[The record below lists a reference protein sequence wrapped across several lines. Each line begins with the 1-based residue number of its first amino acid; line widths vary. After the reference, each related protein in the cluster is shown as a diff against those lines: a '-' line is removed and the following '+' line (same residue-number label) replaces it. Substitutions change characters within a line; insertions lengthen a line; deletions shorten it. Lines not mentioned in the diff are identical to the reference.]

1 MKILYAASEAVPFCK
16 TGGLADVA
24 GSLPPALAEQGAE
37 TAVIL
42 PLYRR
47 VREKFADQLT
57 FLCYDYVDLAWRH
70 TYCGLFSMKK
80 DGVTWYFLDNE
91 QYFDRPEL
99 YGYVDDGERFGFFSR
114 AVVKMLDHL
123 EFWPDVIHCN
133 DWQTALIPIYL
144 KDDGVREDRYR
155 SIRTVLTIHNIE
167 YQGRYD
173 PYCLGDLFGLDRGW
187 VDDGT
192 LLLDGDLNL
201 LKGAILTADA
211 VNAVSPTYAQ
221 ELKNPYFAHRME
233 GILTQCGY
241 KLSGVLNGIDMKLY
255 DPAADG
261 RITANY
267 TAEDLSGKAADKTA
281 LQNLMG
287 LNEEPN
293 TPIIAM
299 VSRLVSHK
307 GLDLL
312 REVMGDIMELP
323 AQFVVLG
330 SGDAGYEEFFRR
342 TAERYPG
349 RMAVRLGYNEALSM
363 AIYAGA
369 DLFLMP
375 SRSEPCGLSQMI
387 SMRYGTVPIV
397 RETGG
402 LKDTVQPYE
411 AWRDAGTGFT
421 FANYSSADMLHVI
434 REAVYLYKDYPDA
447 FARLRDRAMAQD
459 FSWNRSAGDY
469 LRIYGAV
476 TGLSW
481 EKSAPEAPAAEA
493 AAPTEEPVIEVPA
506 EEAVVSAAEPV
517 IEVPAEEAVVSAAE
531 PVIEVPAE
539 EAVVSAAEPVI
550 EVPAEEAVVSAAEP
564 VSETAA
570 KPAAKKTARKTAV
583 KKPAAKKT
591 TTRKTAAKATTKKA
605 AEKAVEKP
613 TEKAAE
619 KPVEKPAEEP
629 VKKTAAKTMAPAD
642 TVETTQPVQP
652 KKKGAAKKAAK

>member
-42 PLYRR
+42 PLYQR
-47 VREKFADQLT
+47 VKEKFGGQLT
-57 FLCYDYVDLAWRH
+57 FRCFDYVDLAWRH
-70 TYCGLFSMKK
+70 AYCGLFSMEK

-91 QYFDRPEL
+91 QYFGRPEL
-99 YGYVDDGERFGFFSR
+99 YGYMDDGERFGFFSR
-114 AVVKMLDHL
+114 AVVSMLDHL
-123 EFWPDVIHCN
+123 DFRPDVIHCN

-144 KDDGVREDRYR
+144 KDDGVRDARLR

-167 YQGRYD
+167 YQGRYGAE
-173 PYCLGDLFGLDRGW
+173 CLGDLFGLDRGW
-187 VDDGT
+187 ADDGT
-192 LLLDGDLNL
+192 LIMDGDVNL
-201 LKGAILTADA
+201 LKGAILCADA

-241 KLSGVLNGIDMKLY
+241 KLTGVLNGIDMKLY
-255 DPAADG
+255 NPAADP
-261 RITANY
+261 RIPAPY
-267 TAEDLSGKAADKTA
+267 SLADLSGKAACKAA
-281 LQNLMG
+281 LQKQLG
-287 LNEEPN
+287 LREEPD

-330 SGDAGYEEFFRR
+330 SGDAGYEDFFRW
-342 TAERYPG
+342 AAGRYPG
-349 RMAVRLGYNEALSM
+349 RMAVRLGYDEALSM

-387 SMRYGTVPIV
+387 AMRYGTVPIV

-402 LKDTVQPYE
+402 LKDSVRPYE

-447 FARLRDRAMAQD
+447 FARLRRRAMEQD
-459 FSWNRSAGDY
+459 FSWDRSAGEY
-469 LRIYGAV
+469 LKIYAAV
-476 TGLSW
+476 TGLSP
-481 EKSAPEAPAAEA
+481 EKGPNAEPLSPKASGVSDATDASAASQPAPASGTEPEPAGSRAGKAAKKAVKAPKKAVTGKSAGK
-493 AAPTEEPVIEVPA
+493 
-506 EEAVVSAAEPV
+506 
-517 IEVPAEEAVVSAAE
+517 
-531 PVIEVPAE
+531 
-539 EAVVSAAEPVI
+539 
-550 EVPAEEAVVSAAEP
+550 
-564 VSETAA
+564 TAA
-570 KPAAKKTARKTAV
+570 GSAKKPTRKPAAK
-583 KKPAAKKT
+583 
-591 TTRKTAAKATTKKA
+591 TAAGGA
-605 AEKAVEKP
+605 ASP
-613 TEKAAE
+613 Q
-619 KPVEKPAEEP
+619 PA
-629 VKKTAAKTMAPAD
+629 
-642 TVETTQPVQP
+642 QP
-652 KKKGAAKKAAK
+652 KKKGTAGTAAK